1 MEFKLIS
8 VDVFQTLV
16 DVPSIE
22 EKAWKIFL
30 GGKYSP
36 IITKKGS
43 DYIGKR
49 ILNYFSRE
57 VLEKNK
63 FETVKSVYSRFF
75 SEAFQKFDVDF
86 DPNEA
91 ATIFAHQHN
100 YAVPYSDTEMFL
112 GFIDDNYT
120 YLISTDAD
128 NDMIGGMNYWKNS
141 DKIFTSEDLKCY
153 KMSKT
158 NGFFKSILDY
168 YQVEPKKILHIGDA
182 ASDIVNP
189 KSLGIK
195 TCWINRTN
203 TTWQHEIEP
212 DFRFPDLVSIL
223 RIL

>member
-8 VDVFQTLV
+8 IDVFQTLV

-22 EKAWKIFL
+22 EKVWKIFL
-30 GGKYSP
+30 KEKYSP
-36 IITKKGS
+36 IIAKKGS

-63 FETVKSVYSRFF
+63 FETVKFVYSRYF
-75 SEAFQKFDVDF
+75 SEAFQKFHIDF
-86 DPNEA
+86 DPDEA
-91 ATIFAHQHN
+91 AVIFAHQHN
-100 YAVPYSDTEMFL
+100 YAVPYSDTETFL
-112 GFIDDNYT
+112 EFIGDNYT

-128 NDMIGGMNYWKNS
+128 NDMIIGMNYWKNS

-153 KMSKT
+153 KMSIT
-158 NGFFKSILDY
+158 NRFFKSILDY
-168 YQVEPKKILHIGDA
+168 YQVDPKKILHIGDS

-203 TTWQHEIEP
+203 TAWRYEIEP
-212 DFRFPDLVSIL
+212 DFVFPDLASTLCIL
-223 RIL
+223 